1 MQMTAGKAKPK
12 AEKHTDTSK
21 PVDAKAH
28 SHLDP
33 SSLSPN
39 DVTILAE
46 TFRLLGDPSR
56 LRIILSCVPGP
67 ISVGDIAEK
76 LDLSLS
82 LVSHHLRLL
91 RGARLVKGE
100 RHSKQIFYEIAD
112 HHVSQ
117 VLQDMAVHI
126 AEDHADE

>member
-1 MQMTAGKAKPK
+1 MQMTAHKPK
-12 AEKHTDTSK
+12 AQ
-21 PVDAKAH
+21 VDKQVKAKAADVEMPH
-28 SHLDP
+28 HLDH
-33 SSLSPN
+33 SSLSQN
-39 DVTILAE
+39 EIMILAE

-56 LRIILSCVPGP
+56 LKILLSCVPGP

-100 RHSKQIFYEIAD
+100 RQAKQIFYAIAD
-112 HHVSQ
+112 QHVSQ
-117 VLQDMAVHI
+117 VLQDMATHI